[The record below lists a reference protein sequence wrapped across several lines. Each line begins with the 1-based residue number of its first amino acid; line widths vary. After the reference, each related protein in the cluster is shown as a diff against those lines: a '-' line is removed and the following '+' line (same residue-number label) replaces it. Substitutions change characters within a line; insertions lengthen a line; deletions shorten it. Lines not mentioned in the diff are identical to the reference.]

1 MKSSNPDCLTAAK
14 IRACAKE
21 SILLAFIKLKK
32 NLPPELLNIIM
43 CYLGKPKIPVQ
54 SCDVDPE
61 FVARGSFKKR
71 QKYTGRN
78 GRSSLRV
85 KRGFLKS
92 LGNYSR

>member
-1 MKSSNPDCLTAAK
+1 MISSNSDCLTAAK
-14 IRACAKE
+14 IQTCAKDC
-21 SILLAFIKLKK
+21 ILLAFMKLKK
-32 NLPPELLNIIM
+32 NLPDELLNIIM
-43 CYLGKPKIPVQ
+43 RYLGKPKIPVQ
-54 SCDVDPE
+54 RCDVHPE

-78 GRSSLRV
+78 GRGSLRV